1 MTEPKKP
8 PPFTADN
15 LPEAARAFFD
25 DEKGAGERAARK
37 IVRDL
42 DDHAA
47 KVINSLCAARPGL
60 REWLLNGTA
69 PVATHEPPEVDN
81 RLLSEAHRLI
91 GDMSLQGDALKRGLE
106 GFLQIVWQTRR
117 PAADPVRFALEK
129 VSYGEWEGMIRDAAY
144 VDQRPN
150 GLNFVAFSEV
160 KLIDNLAKILPVA
173 KSWAELT
180 DAEGAMIIRNACKA
194 AAITGTEAE
203 AVASLRASL
212 SAYAPPPRAVEVTP
226 EVMEVF
232 TEAWCALNEQNG
244 QTFTNEPG
252 YENLSRP
259 IMTAHLYSFRAA
271 LAVANT
277 QANARE
283 SEVVAEVERWREMS
297 IANRDAFAAMRNAIN
312 EHIPI
317 QSDEADL
324 LAGPE
329 FSVSCEAV
337 ARAVIAEVA
346 RLRDLVEQCERK
358 IARKDAVL
366 AHPEIQALLN
376 KIGFGVEPGET
387 EVERLR
393 SLIGDDNIAALAE
406 GRARIVPANQAPG
419 MPHAACHAC
428 RIGDY
433 CESADCPNAR
443 LEIERLEGDLTQAE
457 AQLDHANVEIGLIV
471 SERDA
476 LKSDVERLTKERD
489 EAIAGQDDYGARWK
503 EAETRELRL
512 TEELTVARAH
522 TAELQTLLTVHGV
535 DRQKVRLWLPFEQRC
550 SSGWK
555 DAEFTVCFQP
565 RDGSAHWSF
574 AGLSGAE
581 LRQTPAPGP
590 ELKRWRV
597 KLAVTDQ
604 HDNAGWTVITTDSMT
619 RGLAE
624 KIGEVIGEAE

>member
-1 MTEPKKP
+1 VTEPKKP

-47 KVINSLCAARPGL
+47 KVINSLCAAHPGL

-69 PVATHEPPEVDN
+69 PVATHEPPEVDT

-91 GDMSLQGDALKRGLE
+91 GDMTLQGDALKRGLE
-106 GFLQIVWQTRR
+106 GFLQIVCQTHR

-129 VSYGEWEGMIRDAAY
+129 VTDERWNRFLGYIVQAVETPEASLDY
-144 VDQRPN
+144 VVRSQ
-150 GLNFVAFSEV
+150 
-160 KLIDNLAKILPVA
+160 LAEILPVA

-226 EVMEVF
+226 EVMEAF

-244 QTFTNEPG
+244 QTFTDEPG

-259 IMTAHLYSFRAA
+259 IMTAHLSSFRAA
-271 LAVANT
+271 IAVANS

-283 SEVVAEVERWREMS
+283 S
-297 IANRDAFAAMRNAIN
+297 DA
-312 EHIPI
+312 
-317 QSDEADL
+317 
-324 LAGPE
+324 
-329 FSVSCEAV
+329 V
-337 ARAVIAEVA
+337 AEVA

-387 EVERLR
+387 EVERLKGEARASLADIVRLRSDIANLDAAVKGAVDRAGEEAREVERLR
-393 SLIGDDNIAALAE
+393 SLIGDDNIAALTE
-406 GRARIVPANQAPG
+406 GRARIIAANQAPG

-443 LEIERLEGDLTQAE
+443 LEIERLEGELEQAE
-457 AQLDHANVEIGLIV
+457 AQLDHANVELGLIV

-476 LKSDVERLTKERD
+476 LKVEVARLTKERD
-489 EAIAGQDDYGARWK
+489 EAREKLASSCQALRDESDDYFTQLKATQAHAAK
-503 EAETRELRL
+503 LEAM
-512 TEELTVARAH
+512 LTVPGI
-522 TAELQTLLTVHGV
+522 VGPV
-535 DRQKVRLWLPFEQRC
+535 MLWRPFEQRFLF
-550 SSGWK
+550 GWK
-555 DAEFTVCFQP
+555 DAEFSICFRP
-565 RDGSAHWSF
+565 RDQSAHWMIWH
-574 AGLSGAE
+574 AVGLE
-581 LRQTPAPGP
+581 LRQTPAP
-590 ELKRWRV
+590 EAEEKRYRIR
-597 KLAVTDQ
+597 LFPP
-604 HDNAGWTVITTDSMT
+604 NAHIEFTTEPMT
-619 RGLAE
+619 RADAE
-624 KIGEVIGEAE
+624 HFGEVIGPVN